1 MRQRIHR
8 PAQRARP
15 FLYADHA
22 TLVRAANDLQ
32 HLFRVHGP
40 RPGEQLRVPS
50 AEGPITS
57 SRVGWVKPD
66 TEAERRG
73 LAQLQTFLAH
83 PQLVTPTPISEPIP
97 AARWDQARNQIA
109 HELPRLARDLIAT
122 RTGALVTSIHD
133 YLHGPLNGR
142 GWPTPSPP
150 TPTEPKSRP
159 THCSPI
165 TTTSS
170 DRYPCGVSR
179 PATAAPPS
187 RSANHRTVGL
197 RLV

>member
-1 MRQRIHR
+1 VKVSF
-8 PAQRARP
+8 ARSRSAEVGRRCHVA
-15 FLYADHA
+15 LVEVGNSGAGEIQGVVADVA
-22 TLVRAANDLQ
+22 IGRDLQ
-32 HLFRVHGP
+32 HLFRVHGS

-66 TEAERRG
+66 TEAERHG
-73 LAQLQTFLAH
+73 LAQ
-83 PQLVTPTPISEPIP
+83 S
-97 AARWDQARNQIA
+97 A

-122 RTGALVTSIHD
+122 RTGALVTSIHG

-150 TPTEPKSRP
+150 TPIEPKSRP
-159 THCSPI
+159 THCSPT